1 MKQSIV
7 PLCGESIRLGLA
19 EYAGVRIQVADEI
32 DSTNTEAKR
41 LAAAGSRL
49 GADDRV
55 LIAARSQTAGRGR
68 LGRDFFS
75 PPDTGLY
82 MTLLYGTEQ
91 PLDQVVTVTAA
102 AAIAASRA
110 IAHCTGT
117 EVGIKWVNDLYR
129 NGCKICGI
137 LTEAVPLL
145 SHPGMNGIVVGWGI
159 NLTTEGFPPGLR
171 APAGCLLDERA
182 PSDAPLDAGILCG
195 RIARELLILL
205 DTKSVTAPETL
216 NEYRRR
222 LILTGHRIYATRG
235 NERMEGI
242 VRGVDDAFG
251 LILDTADGV
260 RVLHSGEVS
269 VRLCQP

>member
-1 MKQSIV
+1 MKQSLI
-7 PLCGESIRLGLA
+7 PLCEASIRRGLA
-19 EYAGVRIQVADEI
+19 EYAGIRVQTADEI

-41 LAAAGSRL
+41 LAAAGNYL
-49 GADDRV
+49 GKGDRV

-102 AAIAASRA
+102 AAVAASRA

-137 LTEAVPLL
+137 LTEAVPLP
-145 SHPGMNGIVVGWGI
+145 SHPGMTGIMVGWGI

-171 APAGCLLDERA
+171 APAGCLLDGEA
-182 PSDAPLDAGILCG
+182 PANAPLDTGILCG
-195 RIARELLILL
+195 QIARELLILL
-205 DTKSVTAPETL
+205 DTASVTAPETL
-216 NEYRRR
+216 DEYRRR
-222 LILTGHRIYATRG
+222 LTLTGHRVYATRG
-235 NERMEGI
+235 SEQTEGI

-260 RVLHSGEVS
+260 RILHSGEVS

>member
-1 MKQSIV
+1 MKQSLV
-7 PLCGESIRLGLA
+7 PLGEAGIRRGLE
-19 EYAGVRIQVADEI
+19 EYAGIRIQVADEI

-41 LAAAGSRL
+41 LAVSGDRF
-49 GADDRV
+49 GTGDRV

-102 AAIAASRA
+102 AAVAASRA

-137 LTEAVPLL
+137 LTEAVPLP
-145 SHPGMNGIVVGWGI
+145 SHPGMTGIAVGWGI
-159 NLTTEGFPPGLR
+159 NLTTEGFPPDLR
-171 APAGCLLDERA
+171 APAGCLLDGQLQ
-182 PSDAPLDAGILCG
+182 SDSPLDAGILCG

-205 DTKSVTAPETL
+205 DTRSVTAPQTL
-216 NEYRRR
+216 DEYRRR
-222 LILTGHRIYATRG
+222 LTLTGHRVYATRG
-235 NERMEGI
+235 SEQLEGV
-242 VRGVDDAFG
+242 VRGVDDTFG

-260 RVLHSGEVS
+260 RILHSGEVS
-269 VRLCQP
+269 VRLCRS